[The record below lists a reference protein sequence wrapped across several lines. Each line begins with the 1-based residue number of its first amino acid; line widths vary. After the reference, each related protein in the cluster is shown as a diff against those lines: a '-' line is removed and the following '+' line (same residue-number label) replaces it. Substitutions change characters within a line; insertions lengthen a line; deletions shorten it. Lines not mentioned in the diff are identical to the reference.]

1 MSIQKTGI
9 DASVNV
15 TATSSDPNVTA
26 TINDDYTEITITA
39 NGSATAG
46 LKTVTVKDTVE
57 TSVQAVIQVVVV
69 A

>member
-9 DASVNV
+9 DASVSV

-26 TINDDYTEITITA
+26 EINDDYTEVTITA

-46 LKTVTVKDTVE
+46 LKTVTVKDTVA
-57 TSVQAVIQVVVV
+57 SVQAVIQVVVV